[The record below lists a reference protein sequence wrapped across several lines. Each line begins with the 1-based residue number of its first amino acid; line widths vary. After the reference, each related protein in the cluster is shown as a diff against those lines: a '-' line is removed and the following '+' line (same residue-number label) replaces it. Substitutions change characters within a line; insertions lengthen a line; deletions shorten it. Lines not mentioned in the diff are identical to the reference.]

1 MQEVVVPI
9 NTLAVVLAAVST
21 MVVGS
26 LWYGPLFGKEWMKLT
41 GHKPDPAKKKEMGKL
56 YALQFLGSLVMA
68 YVMAHTMV
76 FAASYMKVTGVS
88 AGLSNAFWSWLG
100 FVAPITLGTVL
111 WDGKP
116 WKLFA
121 INAGH
126 YLATML
132 VMGAILGAM

>member
-1 MQEVVVPI
+1 MDVVVPI
-9 NTLAVVLAAVST
+9 NYLAVVLAAAST

-41 GHKPDPAKKKEMGKL
+41 GHKPDPAKQKEMGKL
-56 YALQFLGSLVMA
+56 YALQFVGSLVMA
-68 YVMAHTMV
+68 YVMAHSMV
-76 FAASYMKVTGVS
+76 FAGAYLKVSGVN
-88 AGLSNAFWSWLG
+88 AGVMAGFWSWLG
-100 FVAPITLGTVL
+100 FVTPITLGTVL

-116 WKLFA
+116 WKLFV

-126 YLATML
+126 YLVAML